1 MNRKNKLIISAI
13 CFVMFMGFTLVTAG
27 IDDYKWVICDAV
39 NLTTVDCDN
48 FWIGLN
54 FTDENFTIINITI
67 SNDTYLNETYET
79 YYGYDNVSE
88 GDFLNDILLNI
99 TSNITET
106 HYNKTDLDER
116 LTTLDNKIVNS
127 PSNIDLN
134 PYALK
139 TELSSYVSAGY
150 VSSEINQ
157 SLDNYSGMS
166 SGWEWAIILN
176 WIVTLGIITGIF
188 ILIRMD

>member
-67 SNDTYLNETYET
+67 INETYINET
-79 YYGYDNVSE
+79 HINYYENLSSDE
-88 GDFLNDILLNI
+88 LMENI
-99 TSNITET
+99 TLYNMSSL
-106 HYNKTDLDER
+106 YNKTELDEK
-116 LTTLDNKIVNS
+116 LSTLDNKIITS

-176 WIVTLGIITGIF
+176 WIVSLGIIIGIVV
-188 ILIRMD
+188 LIRMD